1 MAKEMRAVVAYGPKD
16 FRLITKPIPKPGHGM
31 LLMKVTACGICGS
44 DLHAYRGAPYY
55 WGDGNKPGWMKAPV
69 TPGHEFAGTVAE
81 IDAEASRKWGVK
93 TGDPIV
99 VEQLLPCW
107 ECEYCKEGD
116 YHLCAVHNMYG
127 FQKGPTEGA
136 WAEYCLI
143 HPNSLVYRIPDGLD
157 VVEAATVEPLACAV
171 NAFQTGAVRL
181 GDVVVVAGMGTIGG
195 FIVQLARLVNPKLL
209 VVVDI
214 MEKRL
219 ELAKKFGA
227 DVVVNAAKE
236 DAVKKVLD
244 LTGGYG
250 CNVYY
255 EVTGHPDGVVQGLEM
270 IRKKGRFVEFSVFG
284 APTTTDWSVIG
295 DKKAI
300 SILGAHISPHT
311 YPIALEL
318 LRSGKVKTAGM
329 ITGKFPLSDFDQA
342 LAKAAD
348 TATSIKT
355 LLLP

>member
-1 MAKEMRAVVAYGPKD
+1 MADEMRAVVAYAPND
-16 FRLITKPIPKPGHGM
+16 FRLTTRPVPKPGRGG
-31 LLMKVTACGICGS
+31 LLMKVAACGICGS
-44 DLHAYRGAPYY
+44 DFHAYHGAPYY
-55 WGDGNKPGWMKAPV
+55 WGDGKTPGWMRAPV
-69 TPGHEFAGTVAE
+69 TPGHEFSGVVEE
-81 IDAEASRKWGVK
+81 IDDEASGKWGVK
-93 TGDPIV
+93 KGDPIV
-99 VEQLLPCW
+99 VEQILPCW
-107 ECEYCKEGD
+107 ECEYCKGGD
-116 YHLCAVHNMYG
+116 YHLCAVHTMYG
-127 FQKGPTEGA
+127 FQKGDTEGA

-143 HPNSLVYRIPDGLD
+143 NPRSLVHRVPDGLD
-157 VVEAATVEPLACAV
+157 VIEAATVEPLACAV

-181 GDVVVVAGMGTIGG
+181 DDVVVVAGMGTIGA

-209 VVVDI
+209 VVVDV
-214 MEKRL
+214 MENRL
-219 ELAKKFGA
+219 DLAGKFGA
-227 DVVVNAAKE
+227 DVVVNAARE

-255 EVTGHPDGVVQGLEM
+255 EVTGNPAGVVQGLEM

-284 APTTTDWSVIG
+284 APTTTDWSIIG

-318 LRSGKVKTAGM
+318 LRSGKVKTAGI
-329 ITGKFPLSDFDQA
+329 ITGKFPLADFSKA
-342 LAKAAD
+342 LEKAAD
-348 TATSIKT
+348 TATSIKV